1 MAVPL
6 AVMCALV
13 SGCRSPVP
21 FHGKPGPGSPVLSIG
36 GPVPYVRPPSLSPAP
51 HRPPSVLDQRGG
63 LPDGPRDVYA
73 ATRAGMFTAV
83 TRRLPQRVYVPDT
96 SAGRVEVI
104 DAATR
109 QVLRR
114 IPAGRMPQQVVPSWD
129 LKTLWVTEAGGLMAI
144 DARSGATGRTVSVD
158 DPSDLYFSADGRQA
172 LVPLA
177 HRGRIEVRA
186 PHTLRS
192 RSTISVPCKGLT
204 RGDFSASGATLVIG
218 CRTSARLERVDVER
232 HRVTATLHLPAG
244 ARPKDVRLSPDGST
258 FYVADAH
265 HGGVWLVDALRFRTS
280 GFIHTGKGTH
290 GLYPSRD
297 SSLLYVA
304 NSGERTVSL
313 ISFATRRLVGS
324 WPVPAA
330 PDMGGVSAD
339 GQLLW
344 LSAHDANTV
353 FAVSTT
359 TGRLTSRLQTGSGPH
374 GVTVYPQ
381 PGRFSLGHT
390 GLYR

>member
-1 MAVPL
+1 
-6 AVMCALV
+6 
-13 SGCRSPVP
+13 
-21 FHGKPGPGSPVLSIG
+21 
-36 GPVPYVRPPSLSPAP
+36 
-51 HRPPSVLDQRGG
+51 
-63 LPDGPRDVYA
+63 
-73 ATRAGMFTAV
+73 
-83 TRRLPQRVYVPDT
+83 VYVPDT
-96 SAGRVEVI
+96 SAGHVEVI

-109 QVLRR
+109 QVVRR
-114 IPAGRMPQQVVPSWD
+114 IAAGRMPQQVVPSWD
-129 LKTLWVTEAGGLMAI
+129 LKTLWVTETDGLMAI
-144 DARSGATGRTVSVD
+144 NARTGVKGRTVPVD

-192 RSTISVPCKGLT
+192 RSTINVPCQGLT

-218 CRTSARLERVDVER
+218 CRTSARLERVDVQR
-232 HRVTATLHLPAG
+232 HRVTATLRLPSG

-265 HGGVWLVDALRFRTS
+265 HGGVWLVDALRFRMT
-280 GFIHTGKGTH
+280 GFIRTGKGAH

-313 ISFATRRLVGS
+313 ISFAGRRLVGV

-339 GQLLW
+339 GRLLW
-344 LSAHDANTV
+344 LSGHDADAV
-353 FAVSTT
+353 FAISTS
-359 TGRLTSRLQTGSGPH
+359 TGSVVSRLQTGAGPH

>member
-1 MAVPL
+1 
-6 AVMCALV
+6 
-13 SGCRSPVP
+13 
-21 FHGKPGPGSPVLSIG
+21 
-36 GPVPYVRPPSLSPAP
+36 
-51 HRPPSVLDQRGG
+51 
-63 LPDGPRDVYA
+63 
-73 ATRAGMFTAV
+73 
-83 TRRLPQRVYVPDT
+83 
-96 SAGRVEVI
+96 
-104 DAATR
+104 
-109 QVLRR
+109 
-114 IPAGRMPQQVVPSWD
+114 VVPSWD
-129 LKTLWVTEAGGLMAI
+129 LKTLWVTETDGLMAI
-144 DARSGATGRTVSVD
+144 NARTGVKGRTVPVD

-192 RSTISVPCKGLT
+192 RSTINVPCQGLT

-218 CRTSARLERVDVER
+218 CRTSARLERVDVQR
-232 HRVTATLHLPAG
+232 HRVTATLRLPSG

-265 HGGVWLVDALRFRTS
+265 HGGVWLVDALRFRMT
-280 GFIHTGKGTH
+280 GFIRTGKGAH

-313 ISFATRRLVGS
+313 ISFAGRRLVGV

-339 GQLLW
+339 GRLLW
-344 LSAHDANTV
+344 LSGHDADAV
-353 FAVSTT
+353 FAISTS
-359 TGRLTSRLQTGSGPH
+359 TGSVASRLQTGAGPH